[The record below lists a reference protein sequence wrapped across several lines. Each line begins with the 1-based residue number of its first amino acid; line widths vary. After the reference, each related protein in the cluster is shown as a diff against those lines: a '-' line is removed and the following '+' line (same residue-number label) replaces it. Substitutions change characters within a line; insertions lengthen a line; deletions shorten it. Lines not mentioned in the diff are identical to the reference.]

1 MARVSGRVTIA
12 QIARAARA
20 AQSTVSCVLNGKFKE
35 SGASAERI
43 AQIQAIARRLNYRPS
58 AAARAMRTGRCDA
71 IGLVLST
78 RPGRISPFLDLWLGL
93 MDDLH
98 VRGLSLTVARLPDDE
113 LTDDAALPR
122 LMREWAVDGLL
133 IDYVA
138 EAPPHFIDLLRDQHI
153 PTVWLNHRQDFDAAF
168 PDDHHGARLA
178 TEHLIALGHRRIAW
192 HSDNAGPHYSHGER
206 LAGYTLAM
214 TAAGLTPRAHLG
226 DHWASAAE
234 RLPVARRLLKSD
246 DRPTAVLCYGAQDA
260 LPLYVA
266 ALERGWRVPRDLSLI
281 TFHREPF
288 ATHGIDLTTAII
300 PAAAMGRAA
309 VDLLLAKLAE
319 AGQAQTAM
327 ALPYTLHAGA
337 TCAPPL
343 ATVVRS

>member
-1 MARVSGRVTIA
+1 MPGAKRVTIA

-35 SGASAERI
+35 SGASSERI
-43 AQIQAIARRLNYRPS
+43 AQIQAIARQLNYRPS

-98 VRGLSLTVARLPDDE
+98 ARGLSLTVARLPDDE

-138 EAPPHFIDLLRDQHI
+138 EAPPHFIDLLREQRI
-153 PTVWLNHRQDFDAAF
+153 PTVWLNHRQTSDAAF
-168 PDDHHGARLA
+168 PDDRAGARLA

-192 HSDNAGPHYSHGER
+192 HSDNAGPHYSHADR
-206 LAGYTLAM
+206 LAGYTEAM
-214 TAAGLTPRAHLG
+214 TAAGLTPQAHLG
-226 DHWASAAE
+226 KTWASAAD
-234 RLPVARRLLKSD
+234 RLPVARRLLD
-246 DRPTAVLCYGAQDA
+246 GDQRPTAVLCYGAQDA
-260 LPLYVA
+260 LPLMVA

-309 VDLLLAKLAE
+309 VELLLAKIADGNRPQP
-319 AGQAQTAM
+319 AR
-327 ALPYTLHAGA
+327 ALPYHLHPGA
-337 TCAPPL
+337 TCASPSTP
-343 ATVVRS
+343 TPRH

>member
-1 MARVSGRVTIA
+1 MASKSGRVTIA
-12 QIARAARA
+12 QIARAAQA

-43 AQIQAIARRLNYRPS
+43 AQIQAIARTLNYRPS

-98 VRGLSLTVARLPDDE
+98 TRGLSLTVARLPDDE

-138 EAPPHFIDLLRDQHI
+138 EAPAHFSKLLQDHHI
-153 PTVWLNHRQDFDAAF
+153 PTVWLNHRQSHDAAF
-168 PDDHHGARLA
+168 PDDRAGARLA

-192 HSDNAGPHYSHGER
+192 HSDNAGPHYSHLDR
-206 LAGYTLAM
+206 LAGYTDAM
-214 TAAGLTPRAHLG
+214 TAAGLRPRPYVG
-226 DHWASAAE
+226 TQWASAAD
-234 RLPVARRLLKSD
+234 RLPVARRLLEGD
-246 DRPTAVLCYGAQDA
+246 DRPTAVLGYGAQDA
-260 LPLYVA
+260 LPLLVA

-281 TFHREPF
+281 SFHPEPF
-288 ATHGIDLTTAII
+288 AAHGIDLTTAII

-309 VDLLLAKLAE
+309 VELLLAKIADGNRPQE
-319 AGQAQTAM
+319 AR
-327 ALPYTLHAGA
+327 ALPYHLHPGDTCTAPA
-337 TCAPPL
+337 T
-343 ATVVRS
+343 S